1 MHGARKL
8 YGPQLRIVAGVKSLN
23 VPVSIVDLDFTPE
36 PGPGRDGGEGI
47 KWDCWKHTTRGEGA
61 GEGEGMVCPFCGLF
75 RVLGAVTAMHCE
87 HVTMFARRLHTFHIS
102 YIWSASP
109 AAD

>member
-47 KWDCWKHTTRGEGA
+47 KWDCWKHTAREEGA

-75 RVLGAVTAMHCE
+75 RVLGGVTAMHCE

-109 AAD
+109 GS

>member
-36 PGPGRDGGEGI
+36 LGPGRDGGEGI
-47 KWDCWKHTTRGEGA
+47 KWNRWKHTARGEGRGRGRGWCA
-61 GEGEGMVCPFCGLF
+61 
-75 RVLGAVTAMHCE
+75 H
-87 HVTMFARRLHTFHIS
+87 FA
-102 YIWSASP
+102 ASSVFWVVSLQCIVSM
-109 AAD
+109 

>member
-36 PGPGRDGGEGI
+36 LGPGRDGGEGI
-47 KWDCWKHTTRGEGA
+47 KWNCWKHTARGEGA
-61 GEGEGMVCPFCGLF
+61 GGGGGVGVPILRPLPCSGCC
-75 RVLGAVTAMHCE
+75 HCN
-87 HVTMFARRLHTFHIS
+87 AL
-102 YIWSASP
+102 
-109 AAD
+109 

>member
-47 KWDCWKHTTRGEGA
+47 KWNCWKHTARGEGA
-61 GEGEGMVCPFCGLF
+61 GEGLVCPFCGGLF

-109 AAD
+109 AS

>member
-36 PGPGRDGGEGI
+36 LLGPGRDGGEGI
-47 KWDCWKHTTRGEGA
+47 KWDCWKHTALGEGRGRGRGWCA
-61 GEGEGMVCPFCGLF
+61 HFAASSVFW
-75 RVLGAVTAMHCE
+75 VLSLQCIVSM
-87 HVTMFARRLHTFHIS
+87 
-102 YIWSASP
+102 
-109 AAD
+109 

>member
-36 PGPGRDGGEGI
+36 LGPGRDGGEEGY
-47 KWDCWKHTTRGEGA
+47 KMELLETYGTRRRGRG
-61 GEGEGMVCPFCGLF
+61 GGGVGVPILRPLPCSGSC
-75 RVLGAVTAMHCE
+75 HCN
-87 HVTMFARRLHTFHIS
+87 AL
-102 YIWSASP
+102 
-109 AAD
+109 

>member
-36 PGPGRDGGEGI
+36 PGPGRDGGKEGY
-47 KWDCWKHTTRGEGA
+47 KMELLETYGTRCKGG
-61 GEGEGMVCPFCGLF
+61 GVGVPILRPLPCSGWC
-75 RVLGAVTAMHCE
+75 HCN
-87 HVTMFARRLHTFHIS
+87 AL
-102 YIWSASP
+102 
-109 AAD
+109 

>member
-1 MHGARKL
+1 MHGAHKL

-47 KWDCWKHTTRGEGA
+47 KWNCWKHTARGARG
-61 GEGEGMVCPFCGLF
+61 GVGVPILRPLPSSGCC
-75 RVLGAVTAMHCE
+75 HCN
-87 HVTMFARRLHTFHIS
+87 AL
-102 YIWSASP
+102 
-109 AAD
+109 

>member
-36 PGPGRDGGEGI
+36 LGPGRDGGEEGY
-47 KWDCWKHTTRGEGA
+47 KMDLLETYGTRRRGR
-61 GEGEGMVCPFCGLF
+61 GMGRGRC
-75 RVLGAVTAMHCE
+75 AH
-87 HVTMFARRLHTFHIS
+87 FA
-102 YIWSASP
+102 ASSVFWVVSLQCIVSM
-109 AAD
+109 